1 MYVAIILVSV
11 LGPLALITDLIR
23 KDHRRRERVGA
34 YLSHP
39 KGGLS
44 KDEVQP
50 IRIPIEPILSDLPFG
65 GKLR

>member
-11 LGPLALITDLIR
+11 LAPLALITGLIR
-23 KDHRRRERVGA
+23 KDHRRWERVGA

-39 KGGLS
+39 KGGRS

-50 IRIPIEPILSDLPFG
+50 IRIEPILSDLPFG